1 MAQARG
7 GRAVSDQAQ
16 LLVEQE
22 EGRERCAYRD
32 SRGLLTVGMGC
43 LVDSSVPGAGLCDE
57 AIDVQFAHDSARAR
71 KDAAAL
77 PGFQRCNE
85 SRQAVLISMC
95 FQLGSLQGWPKFK
108 AALALGD
115 FDLAAEEGMNSL
127 WSKQTPKRAQ
137 RQMRILRTGVFE

>member
-1 MAQARG
+1 M
-7 GRAVSDQAQ
+7 SDLAKQ
-16 LLVEQE
+16 LIEQE
-22 EGRERCAYRD
+22 EGREHCAYQDTRKLWTI
-32 SRGLLTVGMGC
+32 GIGC

-57 AIDVQFAHDSARAR
+57 AIDAQFAHDSARAR

-85 SRQAVLISMC
+85 VRQAVLVSMC

-115 FDLAAEEGMNSL
+115 YDLAAEEGMDSL
-127 WSKQTPKRAQ
+127 WAKQTPKRAQ
-137 RQMRILRTGVFE
+137 RQMHMLRTGGWS